1 MTVNDVP
8 PYFISNMN
16 DYVYFVIYFVI
27 TYYNFTNIYIYNNI
41 FCDFLY
47 FNKSDFF
54 FYYSYFR
61 FLFLWKGIDFNT
73 WVGTYLLSTVNM
85 VPMLQRKNL
94 CDLVTR

>member
-47 FNKSDFF
+47 FNKFDFF
-54 FYYSYFR
+54 FITLTSDFYFCGKV
-61 FLFLWKGIDFNT
+61 LILTHG
-73 WVGTYLLSTVNM
+73 
-85 VPMLQRKNL
+85 
-94 CDLVTR
+94 